1 MMKIQT
7 WTCRCLNEDTFLPK
21 LKDHVKSVI
30 AEQDMDSLTLRKV
43 REILA
48 EKYKV
53 DIEKYRFNIREF
65 VDELVQAA

>member
-1 MMKIQT
+1 MQ
-7 WTCRCLNEDTFLPK
+7 
-21 LKDHVKSVI
+21 
-30 AEQDMDSLTLRKV
+30 V